1 MKRKSLSVLKYKNN
15 LLNEKKILNNYLK
28 FKQKIYKFKKNT
40 SYTVAVSGG
49 PDSMALLGLSNIMMT
64 EERYKFHF
72 AMVDHRIRRN
82 SSNESKKLKEILKK
96 KGIKLEIL
104 KNQKKITKNI
114 QKNARDVRY
123 NLLTKFC
130 KKVKS
135 KYLITAH
142 HQDDQIETF
151 FIRLS
156 RGSGVEGLSS
166 MNEKTKINRGI
177 TLIRPFLNTKKKEL
191 SQIAKK
197 IFGKTFTDPSN
208 KNQKF
213 LRTNMR
219 NLKKILEEKGL
230 NLESIS
236 NSIRNISKTKDAINF
251 YVLKAMKKLVKFKKH
266 ETILN
271 LINFNKQ
278 PDEIK
283 FRIINNIVKKR
294 TNSYY
299 PPRSYKVINLINR
312 FEANNLK
319 KCTLG
324 GCLFEKKRNYIHVSR
339 ENRRI

>member
-1 MKRKSLSVLKYKNN
+1 M
-15 LLNEKKILNNYLK
+15 
-28 FKQKIYKFKKNT
+28 
-40 SYTVAVSGG
+40 
-49 PDSMALLGLSNIMMT
+49 
-64 EERYKFHF
+64 
-72 AMVDHRIRRN
+72 DHGIRRN
-82 SSNESKKLKEILKK
+82 SSAEAKKLKKILKK
-96 KGIKLEIL
+96 KGIKLKIL
-104 KNQKKITKNI
+104 KNEKKISKNI

-123 NLLTKFC
+123 NLLSKFC
-130 KKVKS
+130 NKVKS

-166 MNEKTKINRGI
+166 MNEKTKISGGI
-177 TLIRPFLNTKKKEL
+177 TIIRPFLNTTKKEL
-191 SQIAKK
+191 AEIAKR

-208 KNQKF
+208 RNKKF
-213 LRTNMR
+213 LRTNIR
-219 NLKKILEEKGL
+219 NLKKILEDKGL
-230 NLESIS
+230 NPESIAL
-236 NSIRNISKTKDAINF
+236 SIRNISQTKDAINF
-251 YVLKAMKKLVKFKKH
+251 YVLKSMKKFVKFRKH

-278 PDEIK
+278 PEEIK

-312 FEANNLK
+312 FEANKLT

-324 GCLFEKKRNYIHVSR
+324 GCLFEKKSNYIHVSR
-339 ENRRI
+339 EIKRI